1 MRRCACWR
9 NFLSASFAS
18 SGSDGFSEVVVVS
31 VPMDPAWRLAS
42 SKRSIIINFTRL
54 SVFRE
59 EEDGGV
65 GVCGG
70 GRTPTSLSG
79 ETPAMGSFLSFASRA
94 RVRAIISGA
103 EYRPGGAGAGAG
115 VLSSYTAV
123 AASSVWGLLLLGSTL
138 VLVLGLGF
146 ERTRPFEFK
155 WACTDSSRLRFLGG
169 RRMTILVASFDFGI
183 GKGVGSDSTFGVG
196 SWSVLSAPMGPSGV
210 RGLEGPKA
218 GGDGKD
224 GFGLR
229 LFWRC
234 FPFRL

>member
-9 NFLSASFAS
+9 NFLSVSFTS
-18 SGSDGFSEVVVVS
+18 SGGDGFSEVAVVS

-42 SKRSIIINFTRL
+42 SRRSIMINFTRL

-59 EEDGGV
+59 DDDGGV

-79 ETPAMGSFLSFASRA
+79 ETPAIGSFLSFASRA

-103 EYRPGGAGAGAG
+103 EYRPEGAGAG
-115 VLSSYTAV
+115 VLSSLS
-123 AASSVWGLLLLGSTL
+123 ASSVWDLLLLGS
-138 VLVLGLGF
+138 VLALALGF

-169 RRMTILVASFDFGI
+169 RRMTILGASFDFGI
-183 GKGVGSDSTFGVG
+183 GKAVGSDSTFGVG
-196 SWSVLSAPMGPSGV
+196 SWSPLSAPTGPSGV

-218 GGDGKD
+218 DGDGKD
-224 GFGLR
+224 GFGLG

>member
-9 NFLSASFAS
+9 NFLSASLAS
-18 SGSDGFSEVVVVS
+18 SGGDGFSEVVVVS
-31 VPMDPAWRLAS
+31 VSLDPAWRLAS
-42 SKRSIIINFTRL
+42 SRRSIMINFTRL

-59 EEDGGV
+59 DDDGGV

-103 EYRPGGAGAGAG
+103 EYRPGGASAGA
-115 VLSSYTAV
+115 LSSLS
-123 AASSVWGLLLLGSTL
+123 ASSVWNLLLLGS
-138 VLVLGLGF
+138 VLALALGF

-196 SWSVLSAPMGPSGV
+196 SWSILSAPAGPSGV

-224 GFGLR
+224 GFGLG